1 MKGVTADNSQI
12 GFVGLGRM
20 GLPTCAALVRAGYQ
34 VTAADERAGAQGD
47 AVACGAAWRDTPAQ
61 AATEAGVLIT
71 MLPGAGEVLAVML
84 GAAGAL
90 EGLAAGSTWIDM
102 TSSSPSAV
110 RPVRERAGTARLAW

>member
-1 MKGVTADNSQI
+1 
-12 GFVGLGRM
+12 L
-20 GLPTCAALVRAGYQ
+20 
-34 VTAADERAGAQGD
+34 
-47 AVACGAAWRDTPAQ
+47 
-61 AATEAGVLIT
+61 ATEAGVLIT
-71 MLPGAGEVLAVML
+71 LLPGAGEVRAVML